1 MANLMMSARELAQ
14 TRAEVV
20 ERALPDTAVLSS
32 LVSVSDGEGGATNT
46 WTAFGTVPCRLDNLS
61 GSRKPVADAI
71 QSFNSWILTVPY
83 DTEIDTLTR
92 VFVNDYTFTVTGV
105 SDVGSWR
112 IVRRAALE
120 WLA

>member
-1 MANLMMSARELAQ
+1 MPAPMVSQAELKQ
-14 TRAEVV
+14 MRADLE
-20 ERALPDTAVLSS
+20 AATLPDIAVLSS
-32 LVSVSDGEGGATNT
+32 IESVPDGEGGTT
-46 WTAFGTVPCRLDNLS
+46 DSWVTYGTVICRLDNLS
-61 GSRKPVADAI
+61 GSRKPVAASV
-71 QSFNSWILTVPY
+71 QAFNSWILTVPY

-92 VFVNDYTFTVTGV
+92 VLVNDYTFTVLAV

>member
-1 MANLMMSARELAQ
+1 MMDARELAQ
-14 TRAEVV
+14 SRADVV
-20 ERALPDTAVLSS
+20 AVAMPDTAVLSAA
-32 LVSVSDGEGGATNT
+32 VSVSDSEGGSTDS
-46 WTAFGTVPCRLDNLS
+46 WQPYGTVPCRLDNLS

-71 QSFNSWILTVPY
+71 QAFNSWILTVPY
-83 DTEIDTLTR
+83 DTEIDTTTR

-112 IVRRAALE
+112 LVRRAALE